1 VEMGYRARSA
11 AMRDAKRPRVDC
23 ATQASGLGGREPLP
37 HETHD
42 GIGGAAMHYRT
53 GVICVLAAGALWS
66 LMGLFLRQIE
76 SPSTWA
82 ILFWR
87 SVGTIPVLLIFI
99 GWRAGGNPFP
109 VIRSVGFAGV
119 IGGLCLVAAFA
130 GAIYSIQ
137 STTVANAV
145 FLFTASPFVA
155 ALFGWLILRERV
167 RPATWAAMALAVVG
181 MFIMVR
187 EGLAVGALS
196 GNIAAILSAAGF
208 GGFAVALR
216 WGRVAD
222 ATPIALL
229 GAVFA
234 AIAAGVVL
242 LVQGVS
248 PFISASDTGL
258 SLFLGAGIL
267 ATGMILFTL
276 GARVLPA
283 AEATLLSLIEVM
295 LAPIWVWLFL
305 RETASVGTFVGGA
318 ILLVAVMMNAV
329 AGARGQ
335 ATQGVA
341 QVP

>member
-1 VEMGYRARSA
+1 
-11 AMRDAKRPRVDC
+11 MRYGP
-23 ATQASGLGGREPLP
+23 
-37 HETHD
+37 
-42 GIGGAAMHYRT
+42 

-66 LMGLFLRQIE
+66 LMGVFLRQID

-87 SVGTIPVLLIFI
+87 SVGTIPVLLLFI

-109 VIRSVGFAGV
+109 MIRSVGFAGT
-119 IGGLCLVAAFA
+119 IGGLCLVVAFA
-130 GAIYSIQ
+130 GAIHSIQ

-155 ALFGWLILRERV
+155 ALLGWLILREAV
-167 RPATWAAMALAVVG
+167 RPATWAAMALAVIG
-181 MFIMVR
+181 MFVMVR

-208 GGFAVALR
+208 GAFAVTLR

-234 AIAAGVVL
+234 AITAGVVL
-242 LVQGVS
+242 MVQGVS
-248 PFISASDTGL
+248 PLMSAPDTAIA
-258 SLFLGAGIL
+258 LFLGAGIL

-295 LAPIWVWLFL
+295 LAPVWVWLVF
-305 RETASVGTFVGGA
+305 RETASVGTFVGGT

-329 AGARGQ
+329 AGARG
-335 ATQGVA
+335 ARIQGVA
-341 QVP
+341 SPP

>member
-1 VEMGYRARSA
+1 M
-11 AMRDAKRPRVDC
+11 MRY
-23 ATQASGLGGREPLP
+23 G
-37 HETHD
+37 
-42 GIGGAAMHYRT
+42 T

-87 SVGTIPVLLIFI
+87 SAGTIPVLLAFI
-99 GWRAGGNPFP
+99 AIRARGAPSP
-109 VIRSVGFAGV
+109 VIRAVGMAG
-119 IGGLCLVAAFA
+119 ILGGLCLVFAFA
-130 GAIYSIQ
+130 GAIFAIQ

-155 ALFGWLILRERV
+155 ALMGWLLLREAV

-216 WGRVAD
+216 WGRLAD

-229 GAVFA
+229 GALFSMIV
-234 AIAAGVVL
+234 AGAVL
-242 LVQGVS
+242 LVQGES
-248 PFISASDTGL
+248 PAMSGADTGIA
-258 SLFLGAGIL
+258 LFLGAGIL
-267 ATGMILFTL
+267 AVGMILFTF

-305 RETASVGTFVGGA
+305 GETASAGTFVGGA
-318 ILLVAVMMNAV
+318 ILLVAVVLNAV
-329 AGARGQ
+329 AGAR
-335 ATQGVA
+335 TQSTRGVA

>member
-1 VEMGYRARSA
+1 MA
-11 AMRDAKRPRVDC
+11 DC
-23 ATQASGLGGREPLP
+23 LHHQASE
-37 HETHD
+37 
-42 GIGGAAMHYRT
+42 IGWLEAALRGMLVGQEGAMMRYGT
-53 GVICVLAAGALWS
+53 GVICVLCAGALWS
-66 LMGLFLRQIE
+66 LMGVFLRQIE

-87 SVGTIPVLLIFI
+87 SVGTIPALLLFI

-109 VIRSVGFAGV
+109 MIRSVGRAGV
-119 IGGLCLVAAFA
+119 IGGLCLVAAF
-130 GAIYSIQ
+130 GGSIYAIQ

-155 ALFGWLILRERV
+155 ALLGWLILREAV
-167 RPATWAAMALAVVG
+167 RPATWAAMALAVIG
-181 MFIMVR
+181 MFVMVR

-208 GGFAVALR
+208 GAFAVALR

-234 AIAAGVVL
+234 AFTAGAVL
-242 LVQGVS
+242 MVQGVS
-248 PFISASDTGL
+248 PVISAPDTAIA
-258 SLFLGAGIL
+258 LFMGAGIL

-295 LAPIWVWLFL
+295 LAPVWVWLFL
-305 RETASVGTFVGGA
+305 RETASAGTFVGGA
-318 ILLVAVMMNAV
+318 IMLVAVMMNAF
-329 AGARGQ
+329 AGTRGARI
-335 ATQGVA
+335 QGVA
-341 QVP
+341 SPP